1 MHVYSATN
9 FCNVSNMSL
18 LYYELFQRRITWKK
32 KKTWTIE
39 LADGTTLEGLTLNG
53 NNYVSKAKLTADDF
67 DGNLSHVK
75 ITDGETTQEMT
86 GAQLVQ
92 CQQYGNE
99 YCFILREPTPE
110 ETAAARTQADIKY
123 IAMMADIDLK
133 EV

>member
-1 MHVYSATN
+1 MHVYLATN
-9 FCNVSNMSL
+9 FCNVSSMSL
-18 LYYELFQRRITWKK
+18 LYYELFQRRITWK

-67 DGNLSHVK
+67 DSNLSHVK
-75 ITDGETTQEMT
+75 ITDGETIQEMT

-110 ETAAARTQADIKY
+110 ETAAAKTQADIKY

-133 EV
+133 KV

>member
-1 MHVYSATN
+1 
-9 FCNVSNMSL
+9 MS
-18 LYYELFQRRITWKK
+18 YFKGGSHGKKKKK

-39 LADGTTLEGLTLNG
+39 LADGTTLEGLPLNG

-86 GAQLVQ
+86 DARLVH
-92 CQQYGNE
+92 CRQYGDE
-99 YCFILREPTPE
+99 YCFILRESTPE
-110 ETAAARTQADIKY
+110 EIAAAKTQADIKY